1 MTINNTVAGICP
13 REALTRTLRTQ
24 MGVGSGPSAA
34 ASTLFGTFDS
44 VSDRQFIAL
53 ACQAAADKCDMVMS
67 IWKDAGSTAPSNL
80 VVFYRSKG
88 NVELHPVDVASP
100 QDDKALVLVSQDR
113 ASLFYMNEHN
123 VMARSRCVPSGGFE
137 RAVERGQAKLAEALK
152 AFEPVGD
159 GGWETTIV

>member
-1 MTINNTVAGICP
+1 MTIKNTVAGISP

-24 MGVGSGPSAA
+24 MGIGNAPNAA
-34 ASTLFGTFDS
+34 ASTLFGAFEN

-67 IWKDAGSTAPSNL
+67 IWKDAGSNAPSNL
-80 VVFYRSKG
+80 LVFYRSKG

-113 ASLFYMNEHN
+113 ASLFYMNGHN
-123 VMARSRCVPSGGFE
+123 VMARSRCSTSDGIE
-137 RAVERGQAKLAEALK
+137 QAVKRGQARLAVALK